1 MTASA
6 AVPVTTSRRLTA
18 TASAKIALLIGLA
31 IFAQEISWNFYDSQ
45 VPVSLGKYIS
55 SIGVVG
61 FLMGLDNLLGII
73 TQPLLGRWS
82 DNLRTRW
89 GRRIPFILVG
99 MPLAAL
105 FFALIP
111 FETSLP
117 MLLAC
122 ILMYV
127 SAMLFQKTPTESLMP
142 DFVPPEHRSKGNAIL
157 KTITSLT
164 VIFGAVLSMLVVDQ
178 NLQLAFIIPAAL
190 MILILPIF
198 LMTVKEKRSAGY
210 QEALRLQGETVEPEE
225 KVKLWPTIQ
234 GVVRSPDK
242 SMLFM
247 LLSTFFLAVGWAA
260 LRALLTRYGTDG
272 LGMTRG
278 AAGGLTL
285 PGGIAFLVLAYPIA
299 LVSERYGR
307 KLMMLIGIAV
317 MLIGLVLGFVLA
329 SPTMLGIT
337 VTLSSIGYATF
348 AVNGIVIVWNL
359 SASSTTTGTHTG
371 LYYLLYYAGQAV
383 GPGLVGLITDV
394 TGWGPFLL
402 NVSPFI
408 VAALLLLTQVRRE
421 GPRSGAPV
429 AAQAEGQ

>member
-1 MTASA
+1 MSASLSDTAT
-6 AVPVTTSRRLTA
+6 PSRRLGA
-18 TASAKIALLIGLA
+18 RSSAKIALLIGLA

-45 VPVSLGKYIS
+45 VPVSLGKYIPS
-55 SIGVVG
+55 VGLVG
-61 FLMGLDNLLGII
+61 FLMGLDNLLGIF

-82 DNLRTRW
+82 DNLRTRL
-89 GRRIPFILVG
+89 GRRVPFILIG

-117 MLLAC
+117 MLMAC
-122 ILMYV
+122 VLLYV

-164 VIFGAVLSMLVVDQ
+164 VIFGALLSMLVVDQ
-178 NLQLAFIIPAAL
+178 NLKLAFLIPASL

-198 LMTVKEKRSAGY
+198 LMTVKERRSAGY
-210 QEALRLQGETVEPEE
+210 QEALRLQGETVAPAE
-225 KVKLWPTIQ
+225 KVKLWATIQ
-234 GVVRSPDK
+234 EVLRAPEK

-247 LLSTFFLAVGWAA
+247 LLSTFFLAIGWSA
-260 LRALLTRYGTDG
+260 LRALLTRYGMDG

-299 LVSERYGR
+299 LLSERYGR
-307 KLMMLIGIAV
+307 KLMMLIGMAV
-317 MLIGLVLGFVLA
+317 MVIALVLGFVLA
-329 SPTMLGIT
+329 SPTMLAIT
-337 VTLSSIGYATF
+337 VTLTSLGYATF
-348 AVNGIVIVWNL
+348 AVNGLVIVWNL
-359 SASSTTTGTHTG
+359 AKSSRTTGTHTG
-371 LYYLLYYAGQAV
+371 LYYLMYYGGQAA
-383 GPGLVGLITDV
+383 GPGLVGLITDA
-394 TGWGPFLL
+394 TGWKPFLL

-408 VAALLLLTQVRRE
+408 LVSLLLLLLVRRE
-421 GPRSGAPV
+421 GPRGSAAPKV
-429 AAQAEGQ
+429 QAEG

>member
-1 MTASA
+1 MTASVPDTA
-6 AVPVTTSRRLTA
+6 APGGRLGA
-18 TASAKIALLIGLA
+18 RSSAKIALLIGLA

-55 SIGVVG
+55 SVGLVG
-61 FLMGLDNLLGII
+61 FLMGLDNLLGIV

-122 ILMYV
+122 VLLYV

-157 KTITSLT
+157 KVITSLT

-178 NLQLAFIIPAAL
+178 NLQLAFLIPAAL

-198 LMTVKEKRSAGY
+198 LATVKETRSAGY
-210 QEALRLQGETVEPEE
+210 QEALRLQAETIEQPE
-225 KVKLWPTIQ
+225 KVRLWPTIQ
-234 GVVRSPDK
+234 AIIRATDK

-247 LLSTFFLAVGWAA
+247 LLSTFFLAVGWSA
-260 LRALLTRYGTDG
+260 LRALLTRYGMDG

-278 AAGGLTL
+278 DAGGLTL

-307 KLMMLIGIAV
+307 KLAMLIGMAL
-317 MLIGLVLGFVLA
+317 MLIALVLGFVLA
-329 SPTMLGIT
+329 SPAVLRIV
-337 VTLSSIGYATF
+337 VTLTSIGFATF
-348 AVNGIVIVWNL
+348 GVNSLVVVWNL
-359 SASSTTTGTHTG
+359 APSSAATGTHTG
-371 LYYLLYYAGQAV
+371 LYYFLYYAGQAL
-383 GPGLVGLITDV
+383 GPGIIGLLTDA
-394 TGWGPFLL
+394 TGWGSFLL

-408 VAALLLLTQVRRE
+408 LAALLLLTQVRRE
-421 GPRSGAPV
+421 GPRSGAPA
-429 AAQAEGQ
+429 AAQGEG

>member
-1 MTASA
+1 MTAIA
-6 AVPVTTSRRLTA
+6 GVPVTTRRQSTA
-18 TASAKIALLIGLA
+18 TSSAKIALLIGLA
-31 IFAQEISWNFYDSQ
+31 IFAQEMSWNFYDSQ

-55 SIGVVG
+55 SVGVVG
-61 FLMGLDNLLGII
+61 FLMGLDNLIGIF
-73 TQPLLGRWS
+73 TQPLLGRLS

-117 MLLAC
+117 MLLAAV
-122 ILMYV
+122 LLYV

-157 KTITSLT
+157 KVITSLT
-164 VIFGAVLSMLVVDQ
+164 VILGAVLSMLVVDQ
-178 NLQLAFIIPAAL
+178 NLKLAFLIPAGL
-190 MILILPIF
+190 MIVILPIF
-198 LMTVKEKRSAGY
+198 LLTVKETRSAGY
-210 QEALRLQGETVEPEE
+210 QEALRLKGETVEQAE
-225 KVKLWPTIQ
+225 KVRLWPTIQ
-234 GVVRSPDK
+234 AIFRAREK

-260 LRALLTRYGTDG
+260 LRALLTRYGMDG

-299 LVSERYGR
+299 LLSERYGR
-307 KLMMLIGIAV
+307 KLMMLIGVAL

-329 SPTMLGIT
+329 SPTMLSIT
-337 VTLSSIGYATF
+337 VVLTSLGYATF
-348 AVNGIVIVWNL
+348 AVNGLVVVWNL
-359 SASSTTTGTHTG
+359 APSSAATGTRTG
-371 LYYLLYYAGQAV
+371 LYYFLYYAGQAV
-383 GPGLVGLITDV
+383 GPGLVGLITDA

-408 VAALLLLTQVRRE
+408 LASLLLLTLVRRE
-421 GPRSGAPV
+421 GPRAGAPV
-429 AAQAEGQ
+429 AVQAEG

>member
-1 MTASA
+1 MTADA
-6 AVPVTTSRRLTA
+6 AVPVTTSRRLTS
-18 TASAKIALLIGLA
+18 TQSAKIALLIGLA

-55 SIGVVG
+55 SVGVVG

-82 DNLRTRW
+82 DNTRTRW

-122 ILMYV
+122 VLLYV

-142 DFVPPEHRSKGNAIL
+142 DFVPAEHRSKGNAIL
-157 KTITSLT
+157 KVITSLT

-178 NLQLAFIIPAAL
+178 NLQLAFLIPSAL
-190 MILILPIF
+190 MIVILPIF
-198 LMTVKEKRSAGY
+198 LLTVKEQRSAGY
-210 QEALRLQGETVEPEE
+210 QEALRTQGETVEQSE
-225 KVKLWPTIQ
+225 KVRLWPTIQ
-234 GVVRSPDK
+234 AILRDPDR

-260 LRALLTRYGTDG
+260 LRALLTRYGMDG

-278 AAGGLTL
+278 EAGGLTL

-299 LVSERYGR
+299 LLSERYGR
-307 KLMMLIGIAV
+307 KLAMLIGMAV
-317 MLIGLVLGFVLA
+317 MLIALVLGFVLA
-329 SPTMLGIT
+329 SPTMLSIT
-337 VTLSSIGYATF
+337 VVFTSLGYATF
-348 AVNGIVIVWNL
+348 AVNGLVVVWNL
-359 SASSTTTGTHTG
+359 AQSPVATGTHTG
-371 LYYLLYYAGQAV
+371 LYYFLYYAGQAV
-383 GPGLVGLITDV
+383 GPGLVGLMTDV

-402 NVSPFI
+402 NVAPFI
-408 VAALLLLTQVRRE
+408 LVALLLVSRVRRE
-421 GPRSGAPV
+421 GPVAAPV
-429 AAQAEGQ
+429 EG